1 MSAGTLLLALAPY
14 GAALLLALLL
24 LVEIARML
32 VGRRHP
38 VRILVHVLTCG
49 FYLLLVGLL
58 VPIGGVLTV
67 IWWVFVALPLIAAA
81 VALARSRVAAAMAG
95 GAGAGTARTD
105 EVEVGTARGDE
116 AEADTA
122 RTAAVVPAVDRTR
135 RRRLRRAT
143 RPSVPELVTT
153 VVLFAAAA
161 ILWLLAG

>member
-1 MSAGTLLLALAPY
+1 MSVGTLLLALAPY
-14 GAALLLALLL
+14 GAALLLTLLL

-49 FYLLLVGLL
+49 FYLLLAGLL
-58 VPIGGVLTV
+58 VPIGGALTV

-81 VALARSRVAAAMAG
+81 VALARSRVVAAGAV
-95 GAGAGTARTD
+95 GAGADTAR
-105 EVEVGTARGDE
+105 ADE

-122 RTAAVVPAVDRTR
+122 RAAAVVPAVDRSR

-161 ILWLLAG
+161 TLWLLAG